1 VPGPLD
7 VRMWAVAA
15 EVPGSRL
22 RWPGG
27 WGHAVTR
34 QPQRP
39 LQPQDWERPCV
50 FVTRRERRTHAWR
63 TLAQCLRTS
72 AWRGEV
78 SPLGRWAR
86 LQGEQG
92 TVYVA
97 EAAFGSGYYS
107 WCDTPQQRTA
117 QPYLDPAEA
126 IQAAL
131 HRAEREVPVEEAA
144 VDERITEPVEC
155 VAQPAWSPMASPR
168 R

>member
-1 VPGPLD
+1 MAHLGTVLEDLGL
-7 VRMWAVAA
+7 
-15 EVPGSRL
+15 E
-22 RWPGG
+22 
-27 WGHAVTR
+27 
-34 QPQRP
+34 
-39 LQPQDWERPCV
+39 
-50 FVTRRERRTHAWR
+50 
-63 TLAQCLRTS
+63 
-72 AWRGEV
+72 GEV

-144 VDERITEPVEC
+144 VDERITEPVER